1 MMATISHKIVKKN
14 FLKTYTYV
22 QDIWVDSEQG
32 TWADVA
38 CCVLLCKHDCE

>member
-1 MMATISHKIVKKN
+1 MTATISPKNCQKKY
-14 FLKTYTYV
+14 FSKTYI
-22 QDIWVDSEQG
+22 QDIWVASEQD